1 MFRRPG
7 DNRRRLRRRPPGA
20 TIARVA
26 AGAMIV
32 LGAFLTPTG
41 AGAASVSSSQV
52 TGVEMTAQVR
62 QTLKQLEEQWLQW
75 LVQKTPQQAGKA
87 LNDLMETAHQL
98 GMIRL
103 PDLAAGAV
111 ARGVEAARQNDFAR
125 AHWSLDAAERFD
137 PGRPET
143 AFARAKVDWL
153 QGNVLAAAG
162 DWLKALPRLLSQPLE
177 SFLWF
182 QNLVVW
188 VLVLLLVS
196 GGLFVAVQML
206 ARGNALVGDLEEL
219 FARRLPRPAAL
230 ALAALALLWPLALPS
245 GLLWLAVYW
254 SLLLWGYG
262 SASERVVLIVLW
274 LLLGASPLIIDMQRR
289 YVAVELSPPA
299 QAMQSLEG
307 RRLYGSLFSDL
318 GVLRSVLPSS
328 IAVKHLLADVHRS
341 LNQWELARTLYRQVL
356 EKEPDN
362 TAALI
367 NLGAYA
373 YLKGDFNGAIQSFSK
388 AAAVDPRSAAAQY
401 DLSQAYSGSY
411 MFDEQKAALAK
422 AQEIDVAGVNA
433 WMANQT
439 QRVVTVQGGL
449 ARIPEIRR
457 ELQATWHGGED
468 RNGGS
473 TLLRRGLSVFVS
485 LSLILVAV
493 TLHLARRPFGYT
505 ERTGDV
511 VMEGAFDRWA
521 RVFLPGL
528 ASAEIGEGGRSFLAI
543 LFVAGLLMLPWF
555 GTIGVHIP
563 WRYDPGNW
571 ASWIVAITGLA
582 LYLGLRLRRELRD
595 AV

>member
-1 MFRRPG
+1 MT
-7 DNRRRLRRRPPGA
+7 A
-20 TIARVA
+20 TIARLA
-26 AGAMIV
+26 AFAMTVLVLFLVPVGAR
-32 LGAFLTPTG
+32 
-41 AGAASVSSSQV
+41 AASVSSSQV

-87 LNDLMETAHQL
+87 LNDLMETARQL
-98 GMIRL
+98 GMSRL
-103 PDLAAGAV
+103 PDLSAGAL
-111 ARGVEAARQNDFAR
+111 ARAVEAARQKDFAR

-137 PGRPET
+137 RDRPET
-143 AFARAKVDWL
+143 AFARAEVEWL
-153 QGNVLAAAG
+153 QGNPAGAAG
-162 DWLKALPRLLSQPLE
+162 SWLNAYTRLFRHPLE
-177 SFLWF
+177 RFLWF
-182 QNLVVW
+182 QNLIVW
-188 VLVLLLVS
+188 LLALLLVS

-206 ARGNALVGDLEEL
+206 ARGNALFADLEA
-219 FARRLPRPAAL
+219 FFGRRLPRPAAV
-230 ALAALALLWPLALPS
+230 ALAALALLWPLALPF
-245 GLLWLAVYW
+245 GPLWLAVYW

-262 SASERVVLIVLW
+262 SASERAVLIVLW
-274 LLLGASPLIIDMQRR
+274 LLLGASPLLVDMQRR

-299 QAMQSLEG
+299 QAMRSLQEH
-307 RRLYGSLFSDL
+307 RLYGSLFSDL
-318 GVLRSVLPSS
+318 GVLRSVLPES

-373 YLKGDFNGAIQSFSK
+373 FLKSDFNGAIQSFGK

-401 DLSQAYSGSY
+401 NLSQAYSGAY
-411 MFDEQKAALAK
+411 MFDEQKVALAK

-439 QRVVTVQGGL
+439 QRVVPVPGGL

-457 ELQATWHGGED
+457 ELQASWHGGED
-468 RNGGS
+468 RGGS
-473 TLLRRGLSVFVS
+473 TLLRRGISLFLA

-493 TLHLARRPFGYT
+493 ILHLARRPFGYT
-505 ERTGDV
+505 DRAGDV
-511 VMEGAFDRWA
+511 VQEGAFDRWA

-528 ASAEIGEGGRSFLAI
+528 ASAEIGEGGWSFLAI
-543 LFVAGLLMLPWF
+543 LFITGLLMLPLF

-571 ASWIVAITGLA
+571 ASWTLTITGLA
-582 LYLGLRLRRELRD
+582 LFLGLRLRRELRD

>member
-1 MFRRPG
+1 MFKRPG
-7 DNRRRLRRRPPGA
+7 DRTLRWWLRLPA
-20 TIARVA
+20 ARIVA
-26 AGAMIV
+26 NLAAIL
-32 LGAFLTPTG
+32 LGAFLIPFG

-62 QTLKQLEEQWLQW
+62 QTLKQIEEQWLQW

-87 LNDLMETAHQL
+87 LNDLMETARQL
-98 GMIRL
+98 GMSRL
-103 PDLAAGAV
+103 PDLSAGAL
-111 ARGVEAARQNDFAR
+111 ARAVEAARQKDFAR
-125 AHWSLDAAERFD
+125 AHWCLDAAERFD

-143 AFARAKVDWL
+143 AFARAKVSWL
-153 QGNVLAAAG
+153 QGNFPGAAG
-162 DWLKALPRLLSQPLE
+162 AWLNAYPRLFAHPLE
-177 SFLWF
+177 RFLWL
-182 QNLVVW
+182 QNLLVW

-206 ARGNALVGDLEEL
+206 ARGNALFGDFEGV

-230 ALAALALLWPLALPS
+230 ALAALALLWPLALPF

-262 SASERVVLIVLW
+262 SASERAVLIALW

-328 IAVKHLLADVHRS
+328 VAVKHLLADVHRS
-341 LNQWELARTLYRQVL
+341 LNQWELARILYRQVL

-367 NLGAYA
+367 NLGDYA
-373 YLKGDFNGAIQSFSK
+373 FLKGDFNGAIQSFSK
-388 AAAVDPRSAAAQY
+388 AAAVDPHSAAAQY
-401 DLSQAYSGSY
+401 NLSQAYSGSY
-411 MFDEQKAALAK
+411 MFDEQKVALAK
-422 AQEIDVAGVNA
+422 AQEIDAAGVNV

-439 QRVVTVQGGL
+439 QRVVPVPGGL

-457 ELQATWHGGED
+457 QLQATWHGGED

-473 TLLRRGLSVFVS
+473 TLLRRGLSLFVA

-493 TLHLARRPFGYT
+493 TLHLVRRPFGYN

-511 VMEGAFDRWA
+511 VLEGAFDRWA

-543 LFVAGLLMLPWF
+543 LLMTGLLMLPLF
-555 GTIGVHIP
+555 GQVGVHIP

-571 ASWIVAITGLA
+571 GSWILAVTGLV
-582 LYLGLRLRRELRD
+582 LYLGLRLRRGLRD

>member
-1 MFRRPG
+1 M
-7 DNRRRLRRRPPGA
+7 A
-20 TIARVA
+20 IVA
-26 AGAMIV
+26 AGAVIA
-32 LGAFLTPTG
+32 LGALLIPG
-41 AGAASVSSSQV
+41 AADAASVSSSQV

-87 LNDLMETAHQL
+87 LNDLMETARQL
-98 GMIRL
+98 GMSRL
-103 PDLAAGAV
+103 PDLSAGAL
-111 ARGVEAARQNDFAR
+111 ARGVEAARQKDFAR

-143 AFARAKVDWL
+143 AFARAEVDWR
-153 QGNVLAAAG
+153 QGDLLGAAMA
-162 DWLKALPRLLSQPLE
+162 WLNAYPRLLTRPLE
-177 SFLWF
+177 RFLWL

-188 VLVLLLVS
+188 ILVLLLVS

-206 ARGNALVGDLEEL
+206 ARGNALFGDLEAF
-219 FARRLPRPAAL
+219 FARRLPRPVAL
-230 ALAALALLWPLALPS
+230 ALAALALLWPLALPF
-245 GLLWLAVYW
+245 GPLWLAIYW

-262 SASERVVLIVLW
+262 SASERAVLVVLW
-274 LLLGASPLIIDMQRR
+274 LLLGASPLVVDLQRR

-299 QAMQSLEG
+299 QAMQSLEEH
-307 RRLYGSLFSDL
+307 RLYGSLFSDL

-328 IAVKHLLADVHRS
+328 VAVKHLLADVHRS
-341 LNQWELARTLYRQVL
+341 LNQWEIARTLYRQVL

-373 YLKGDFNGAIQSFSK
+373 FLKGDFNGAIQSFSK

-401 DLSQAYSGSY
+401 DLSQAYSGAY

-422 AQEIDVAGVNA
+422 AQEIDVAGVNG
-433 WMANQT
+433 WMTNQT

-449 ARIPEIRR
+449 ARIPEIQR
-457 ELQATWHGGED
+457 ELKATWHGGGED
-468 RNGGS
+468 RGGGS
-473 TLLRRGLSVFVS
+473 TLLRRGLSLFVP

-493 TLHLARRPFGYT
+493 ALHLARRPFGYT

-511 VMEGAFDRWA
+511 VLEGPFDRWA

-543 LFVAGLLMLPWF
+543 LFVAALLMLPLF

-563 WRYDPGNW
+563 WRYDPGNL
-571 ASWIVAITGLA
+571 ASWALDIAGLA

>member
-1 MFRRPG
+1 
-7 DNRRRLRRRPPGA
+7 
-20 TIARVA
+20 
-26 AGAMIV
+26 MIV
-32 LGAFLTPTG
+32 LGAFLAPAG
-41 AGAASVSSSQV
+41 ASAASVSSSQV

-87 LNDLMETAHQL
+87 LNDLMETARQL
-98 GMIRL
+98 GMLRL
-103 PDLAAGAV
+103 PDLSAGAL
-111 ARGVEAARQNDFAR
+111 ARGVEAARQKDFAR

-143 AFARAKVDWL
+143 AFARAEVDRR
-153 QGNVLAAAG
+153 QG
-162 DWLKALPRLLSQPLE
+162 DWLGAAGAWLSAYPRLFAHRLE
-177 SFLWF
+177 RFLWL
-182 QNLVVW
+182 QNLILW

-196 GGLFVAVQML
+196 GGLFVVVQML
-206 ARGNALVGDLEEL
+206 ARGNALVGDLEGL
-219 FARRLPRPAAL
+219 FVRRLPRPAAL
-230 ALAALALLWPLALPS
+230 ALAALALLWPLALPF
-245 GLLWLAVYW
+245 GPLWLAVYW

-262 SASERVVLIVLW
+262 SASERAVLIVLW
-274 LLLGASPLIIDMQRR
+274 LLLGASPLIVDMQRR

-299 QAMQSLEG
+299 QAMQSLEEH
-307 RRLYGSLFSDL
+307 RLYGSLFSDL

-341 LNQWELARTLYRQVL
+341 LNQWELARVLYRQVL

-362 TAALI
+362 MAALI
-367 NLGAYA
+367 NLGAYSF
-373 YLKGDFNGAIQSFSK
+373 LKGDFNGAIQSFQK

-439 QRVVTVQGGL
+439 QRVVTVPGGL

-457 ELQATWHGGED
+457 QLQATWHGGED

-473 TLLRRGLSVFVS
+473 TLLRRGLSLFVP

-493 TLHLARRPFGYT
+493 TLHLARRPFGYN
-505 ERTGDV
+505 ERIGDV

-543 LFVAGLLMLPWF
+543 LFITGLLMLPLF

-563 WRYDPGNW
+563 WRYDPGNL
-571 ASWIVAITGLA
+571 ASRTLAITGLA

-595 AV
+595 AI

>member
-7 DNRRRLRRRPPGA
+7 DSHPRLRA
-20 TIARVA
+20 A

-32 LGAFLTPTG
+32 LGAFLAPAG

-52 TGVEMTAQVR
+52 TGVEMTTQVR

-299 QAMQSLEG
+299 QAMQSLQQ

-341 LNQWELARTLYRQVL
+341 LNQWELARALYRQVL

-373 YLKGDFNGAIQSFSK
+373 YLKGDFNGAIQSFQK

-439 QRVVTVQGGL
+439 QRVVPVAGGL

-457 ELQATWHGGED
+457 ELQATWHAGED
-468 RNGGS
+468 RGGGS
-473 TLLRRGLSVFVS
+473 TLLRRGLSLFVS

-528 ASAEIGEGGRSFLAI
+528 ASAEIGEGGRSFLTI
-543 LFVAGLLMLPWF
+543 LFITGLLMLPWF

-571 ASWIVAITGLA
+571 ASWTLAIMGLA
-582 LYLGLRLRRELRD
+582 LYLGLRLRQELRD